1 MFKKL
6 ILVKELAEKYYKKID
21 STCHLIFITGLEK
34 NLFWNNPRQDRELL
48 GGRQAHFDTD

>member
-1 MFKKL
+1 L